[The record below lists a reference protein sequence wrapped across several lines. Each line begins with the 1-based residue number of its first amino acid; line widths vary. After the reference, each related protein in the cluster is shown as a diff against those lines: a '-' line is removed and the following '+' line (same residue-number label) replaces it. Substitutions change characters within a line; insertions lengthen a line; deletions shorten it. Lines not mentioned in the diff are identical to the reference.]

1 MNTSFQNVWHK
12 FKSIFKDEDH
22 SPKCYSLFYKK
33 KSNLNI
39 QYKIWKNNYGLRK
52 GNFQNSITI
61 KQVEF

>member
-1 MNTSFQNVWHK
+1 MYGINSNLSSKTKIIALNATLSFT
-12 FKSIFKDEDH
+12 
-22 SPKCYSLFYKK
+22 KK